1 MDEDPARDPY
11 KMPSAREDFERLLRG
26 EITSQQFV
34 KELERVVRERRRLV
48 DRQRRGNRRAAR
60 A

>member
-1 MDEDPARDPY
+1 MDDDPARDLY
-11 KMPSAREDFERLLRG
+11 KIPSAREDFERLLRG

-34 KELERVVRERRRLV
+34 KALERVVRERKHLAE
-48 DRQRRGNRRAAR
+48 RQRRGSRRAAR